1 MPVTGRYFYA
11 ASGRYFHAVLRRY
24 FYAASGRPGRRCFP
38 ARFGAA
44 KRQNGETAKRP
55 RRCAARKQG
64 ARAAGRGDIL
74 MPFRGGIFMP
84 VSRRYFHA
92 RFGAVFS
99 CPFRGGIFM
108 PFCGGIF
115 MPFRGGI
122 FMLLRG
128 DIFMP
133 LRGGETAK
141 RPRRGAARKQGARAA
156 GRGGMIFRATKIA
169 RKQGRGR
176 PGRRCFPARFGAAK
190 RQNGETAAPVFRPQA
205 RGAGGRERGH
215 DFSRG
220 EDRPREALFRP
231 KKPKKVGKSR
241 FICLTYLD
249 GCGIVF
255 RLCNRVEA

>member
-92 RFGAVFS
+92 RFAAVFS

-108 PFCGGIF
+108 PVSGRYFHAV
-115 MPFRGGI
+115 
-122 FMLLRG
+122 LRRYFHAVSG
-128 DIFMP
+128 RYFHAASG
-133 LRGGETAK
+133 RYFYAASGRRNGKTA
-141 RPRRGAARKQGARAA
+141 AA
-156 GRGGMIFRATKIA
+156 GR
-169 RKQGRGR
+169 
-176 PGRRCFPARFGAAK
+176 C
-190 RQNGETAAPVFRPQA
+190 PQA

-215 DFSRG
+215 DFSRD
-220 EDRPREALFRP
+220 EDRSQTRARAAGEEMFSCPFRGGETAKRRNGRAGVP
-231 KKPKKVGKSR
+231 PASKGRGRPGE
-241 FICLTYLD
+241 
-249 GCGIVF
+249 G
-255 RLCNRVEA
+255 A